1 MLVFS
6 RRVGEKTVIT
16 TSSGE
21 RIVVQVSRVLGRNV
35 RMSFDAP
42 SSVRINREDVQKRID
57 AVVSQPAPVA
67 KEGE

>member
-21 RIVVQVSRVLGRNV
+21 RIVVQVRRVLGRNI

-42 SSVRINREDVQKRID
+42 SSVRIYREEVWRAIQ
-57 AVVSQPAPVA
+57 A
-67 KEGE
+67 KEGRK

>member
-21 RIVVQVSRVLGRNV
+21 RIVVQVSRVLGSNI

-42 SSVRINREDVQKRID
+42 SSVRIYREEVWRAIQKKG
-57 AVVSQPAPVA
+57 AQ
-67 KEGE
+67 

>member
-42 SSVRINREDVQKRID
+42 SSVRIHREEVQRAIEK
-57 AVVSQPAPVA
+57 
-67 KEGE
+67 KESRK